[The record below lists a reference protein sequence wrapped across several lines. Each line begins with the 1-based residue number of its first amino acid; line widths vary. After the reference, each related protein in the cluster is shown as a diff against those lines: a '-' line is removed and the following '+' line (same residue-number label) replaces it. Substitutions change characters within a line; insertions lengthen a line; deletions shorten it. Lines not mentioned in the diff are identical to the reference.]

1 MDSYKR
7 VRESAIVLQSRTLE
21 QLREELQTVLSSISQ
36 RQPRD
41 ITLQAMDIPQSF
53 GATIKAGE
61 AAESLF
67 AYPKGGILKDFF
79 THLDVSGKDLFIS
92 LTAYDSTSSVRQ
104 TIDLK
109 DSFRE
114 YPTTFAVKEKS
125 FLSCRI
131 VNNSKVDANIKFGFS
146 YTEGK

>member
-7 VRESAIVLQSRTLE
+7 VRENVIVLQSRTLE
-21 QLREELQTVLSSISQ
+21 QLKEELQTVLSSISR
-36 RQPRD
+36 RQPKD
-41 ITLQAMDIPQSF
+41 VILQPVDIPQSF
-53 GATIKAGE
+53 GATIEAGE
-61 AAESLF
+61 AAEALF
-67 AYPKGGILKDFF
+67 AYPKGGTLKDFF

-131 VNNSKVDANIKFGFS
+131 VNNSKVGANIKFGFS